1 MPKIKNIVRLKNFY
15 VSCERIVDKRNLK
28 KALNHGLVLEKNHKV
43 IKFNQKPWLKLYTNM
58 NAELTKKKTRFWK
71 IFLQNNK

>member
-28 KALNHGLVLEKNHKV
+28 KAFAADA
-43 IKFNQKPWLKLYTNM
+43 IKT
-58 NAELTKKKTRFWK
+58 ASKKKKKLKQIIDDLTLIK
-71 IFLQNNK
+71 